1 MPFSDYNLMNNK
13 EAILQRMKGVQAE
26 RKAFGYSVLAGESK
40 DTYAKTP
47 VEANNVQNKNSSD
60 DGKISFKEK
69 VVNFGKGLI
78 APIKNIF
85 ASPKNMAITAVAVAA
100 SAALI
105 AVTGGAA
112 APVMVAAGLIGGGI
126 QIGKG
131 IYKQAKATTDDQ
143 AKQAWQQMGTGT
155 FAVGASVAGAKS
167 ALKANGVNV
176 EGMSALKAS
185 AKCVTSAPKNI
196 ANSFSSIGTKVSGWF
211 PALKKKAVKPTVEPE
226 AKPVV
231 KSEAKPTVEPE
242 VQPVVEQ
249 TVNPEVKPAPKP
261 AVEAEAKPA
270 VKSETQPAVQPEVK
284 PETASVVE
292 PEAQPIAPPKRKIET
307 KPGAKKKI
315 KSIKKSKPKSEA
327 KPTVEAEAQPAVKP
341 KAKSETTTV
350 VESETQPVVEQTVN
364 PEVKPAVKPTV
375 EPEVQPV
382 VEQTVNP
389 EVKPAPKPAVEPEV
403 KPEGRLKTS
412 ASKKKQIIT
421 PDGKIINI
429 DDTTATPFWRT
440 SPSTVKPVGV
450 ETNTTISRDVNP
462 SMVSR
467 FKNFMNIY
475 GLFKQN

>member
-1 MPFSDYNLMNNK
+1 MPFSEYNLMNNK

-40 DTYAKTP
+40 DTYTKAPAET
-47 VEANNVQNKNSSD
+47 NNVQNKNSAD

-69 VVNFGKGLI
+69 IVNFGKGLI
-78 APIKNIF
+78 APIKSIF
-85 ASPKNMAITAVAVAA
+85 ASPKNMAITAVTVAA

-211 PALKKKAVKPTVEPE
+211 PALKKKTVKAEVKPETKAEVKPETKTVAESEVQPAVQSK
-226 AKPVV
+226 AKTETTSVVESETTPVV
-231 KSEAKPTVEPE
+231 KQK
-242 VQPVVEQ
+242 
-249 TVNPEVKPAPKP
+249 VNPEVK
-261 AVEAEAKPA
+261 AE
-270 VKSETQPAVQPEVK
+270 
-284 PETASVVE
+284 
-292 PEAQPIAPPKRKIET
+292 
-307 KPGAKKKI
+307 
-315 KSIKKSKPKSEA
+315 
-327 KPTVEAEAQPAVKP
+327 
-341 KAKSETTTV
+341 
-350 VESETQPVVEQTVN
+350 
-364 PEVKPAVKPTV
+364 VKPTV
-375 EPEVQPV
+375 
-382 VEQTVNP
+382 
-389 EVKPAPKPAVEPEV
+389 KSK
-403 KPEGRLKTS
+403 GRVKTS
-412 ASKKKQIIT
+412 ASNKKQIIT
-421 PDGKIINI
+421 PDGKIITI
-429 DDTTATPFWRT
+429 DDTMATPFWRT
-440 SPSTVKPVGV
+440 SPRTAKPVGV
-450 ETNTTISRDVNP
+450 ETTTTVNSEINP
-462 SMVSR
+462 SLVSR

-475 GLFKQN
+475 GLFKQ

>member
-261 AVEAEAKPA
+261 AVE
-270 VKSETQPAVQPEVK
+270 
-284 PETASVVE
+284 
-292 PEAQPIAPPKRKIET
+292 
-307 KPGAKKKI
+307 
-315 KSIKKSKPKSEA
+315 
-327 KPTVEAEAQPAVKP
+327 
-341 KAKSETTTV
+341 
-350 VESETQPVVEQTVN
+350 
-364 PEVKPAVKPTV
+364 
-375 EPEVQPV
+375 
-382 VEQTVNP
+382 
-389 EVKPAPKPAVEPEV
+389 PEV

>member
-1 MPFSDYNLMNNK
+1 MPFSEYNLMNNK

-40 DTYAKTP
+40 DTYTKAPAET
-47 VEANNVQNKNSSD
+47 NNVQNKNSAD

-69 VVNFGKGLI
+69 IVNFGKGLI
-78 APIKNIF
+78 APIKSIF
-85 ASPKNMAITAVAVAA
+85 ASPKNMAITAVTVAA

-211 PALKKKAVKPTVEPE
+211 PALKKKTVK
-226 AKPVV
+226 A
-231 KSEAKPTVEPE
+231 
-242 VQPVVEQ
+242 
-249 TVNPEVKPAPKP
+249 EVKPETKAEVKP
-261 AVEAEAKPA
+261 
-270 VKSETQPAVQPEVK
+270 ETKPEVK
-284 PETASVVE
+284 PETK
-292 PEAQPIAPPKRKIET
+292 PEVKPET
-307 KPGAKKKI
+307 KPEV
-315 KSIKKSKPKSEA
+315 KPETKAEVKSET
-327 KPTVEAEAQPAVKP
+327 KPEVKPETKAEVKPETKTVAESEVQPAVQS
-341 KAKSETTTV
+341 KAKTETTSV
-350 VESETQPVVEQTVN
+350 VESETTPVVKQKVN
-364 PEVKPAVKPTV
+364 PEVKAEVKPTV
-375 EPEVQPV
+375 
-382 VEQTVNP
+382 
-389 EVKPAPKPAVEPEV
+389 KSK
-403 KPEGRLKTS
+403 GRVKTS
-412 ASKKKQIIT
+412 ASNKKQIIT
-421 PDGKIINI
+421 PDGKIITI
-429 DDTTATPFWRT
+429 DDTMATPFWRT
-440 SPSTVKPVGV
+440 SPRTAKPVGV
-450 ETNTTISRDVNP
+450 ETTTTVNSEINP
-462 SMVSR
+462 SLVSR

-475 GLFKQN
+475 GLFKQ

>member
-1 MPFSDYNLMNNK
+1 MPFSEYNLMNNK

-40 DTYAKTP
+40 DTYTKAPAET
-47 VEANNVQNKNSSD
+47 NNVQNKNSAD

-69 VVNFGKGLI
+69 IVNFGKGLI
-78 APIKNIF
+78 APIKSIF
-85 ASPKNMAITAVAVAA
+85 ASPKNMAITAVTVAA

-211 PALKKKAVKPTVEPE
+211 PALKKKTVK
-226 AKPVV
+226 A
-231 KSEAKPTVEPE
+231 
-242 VQPVVEQ
+242 
-249 TVNPEVKPAPKP
+249 EVKPETK
-261 AVEAEAKPA
+261 AE
-270 VKSETQPAVQPEVK
+270 VKSETKPEVK
-284 PETASVVE
+284 PETKAEVK
-292 PEAQPIAPPKRKIET
+292 PET
-307 KPGAKKKI
+307 KTVAE
-315 KSIKKSKPKSEA
+315 SE
-327 KPTVEAEAQPAVKP
+327 VQPAVQS
-341 KAKSETTTV
+341 KAKTETTSV
-350 VESETQPVVEQTVN
+350 VESETTPVVKQKVN
-364 PEVKPAVKPTV
+364 PEVKAEVKPTV
-375 EPEVQPV
+375 
-382 VEQTVNP
+382 
-389 EVKPAPKPAVEPEV
+389 KSK
-403 KPEGRLKTS
+403 GRVKTS
-412 ASKKKQIIT
+412 ASNKKQIIT
-421 PDGKIINI
+421 PDGKIITI
-429 DDTTATPFWRT
+429 DDTMATPFWRT
-440 SPSTVKPVGV
+440 SPRTAKPVGV
-450 ETNTTISRDVNP
+450 ETTTTVNSEINP
-462 SMVSR
+462 SLVSR

-475 GLFKQN
+475 GLFKQ